1 MIIAEAGAEDL
12 AEILALEGAFAQGER
27 WSESSWEAELLGE
40 GRTVLVARDDTTL
53 LGVVA
58 LVSTGDVTDLYRI
71 IVSPA
76 ARRRGIADNLL
87 REGFARVDT
96 RVLLE
101 VRDDNFPAIALYNKH
116 GFTTISTR
124 PDYYALGVDALIM
137 ERPAPER
144 PAGRNDHV

>member
-58 LVSTGDVTDLYRI
+58 LVSAGDVTDLYRI
-71 IVSPA
+71 IVAPA
-76 ARRRGIADNLL
+76 ARRRGVACALL
-87 REGFARVDT
+87 HEGLARVGT

-101 VRDDNFPAIALYNKH
+101 VRDDNFPAIALYTRH

-137 ERPAPER
+137 ERPVPEP